1 MNAELELARRELH
14 VEKAPNVP
22 RYPDVPYDERVL
34 LDHEQVLDI
43 HRFSRELP
51 NGSRFSG
58 VDYHFG
64 VPIDTATL
72 EEIVLETTP
81 DATPLGYTGYDRV
94 YRSTDK
100 LTIAELAE
108 QEIDIVTRL
117 AREAIE
123 VQGLS
128 LSDISAIY
136 LTSGS
141 PVTPDY
147 ASLIADRIGLG
158 HLGIQN
164 KQNFYAAC
172 NSFGMGMDHL
182 FNRTELRGRNVL
194 SLNVEGLTRLAPGV
208 YNPKLID
215 PTAVRMFSNAAAGM
229 VIQPGVNLSV
239 MRSKNGQPLSEFH
252 DVEDKDQVLGVVSP
266 YIDMC
271 STTGPQ
277 LQSIGDNIHFLRMP
291 LPKKDP
297 QYPDRVINM
306 QAMGTTRFFLKHGKQ
321 LTLDFLNRYAVEHPD
336 DPLHFILYHP
346 ASLQIVKGQHEGVLK
361 AGHNIPTGWFKVEGN
376 SSGASTPIVLL
387 RAISQQAIQYSKPF
401 ALSIAGAGA
410 SFTMLA
416 LQLGSTQTS
425 S

>member
-1 MNAELELARRELH
+1 MNPEREHAQRILH
-14 VEKAPNVP
+14 HEKAPNVP
-22 RYPDVPYDERVL
+22 RYPDLPYDERVAL
-34 LDHEQVLDI
+34 PHDQTLDL
-43 HRFSRELP
+43 HRFTRELP

-64 VPIDTATL
+64 VPIDTD
-72 EEIVLETTP
+72 VLEKLVLEITP
-81 DATPLGYTGYDRV
+81 DATPLGYTGYDRL
-94 YRSTDK
+94 YRSAK
-100 LTIAELAE
+100 GLTTEEATT

-117 AREAIE
+117 ALETVE
-123 VQGLS
+123 QQGLS

-158 HLGIQN
+158 HLESFN

-172 NSFGMGMDHL
+172 NSFGMGMHHL
-182 FNRTELRGRNVL
+182 FNRKDLMRKNVL
-194 SLNVEGLTRLAPGV
+194 NLNVEGLTRLAPGV
-208 YNPKLID
+208 YDPDLID

-229 VIQPGVNLSV
+229 IIQPDVNMSV
-239 MRSKNGQPLSEFH
+239 MRAQDGLALSEFH
-252 DVEDKDQVLGVVSP
+252 DIQDKDQVLGVVSP

-271 STTGPQ
+271 SISGPQ
-277 LQSIGDNIHFLRMP
+277 VQSLGDNIHFLRMP
-291 LPKKDP
+291 LPKLDP

-321 LTLDFLNRYAVEHPD
+321 LTVDFLNRYAVEYPD

-376 SSGASTPIVLL
+376 SSGASIPTVLV
-387 RAISQQAIQYSKPF
+387 RAIHQQAIQADKPF

-416 LQLGSTQTS
+416 LQLGSSQGH
-425 S
+425 